1 MKNPTLVDRVATTI
15 EKWRMLSA
23 GDSLLTGVSGGAD
36 SVCLVHVLRELGF
49 KPGLAHLNHGWRGQE
64 SDEDARFVEDLAK
77 KLDLDFFERRSQADP
92 GQGNRE
98 ATARTTR
105 QEFFHEIM
113 ESNGIARLALGHT
126 SDDRVETFL
135 HHLLRGSGT
144 RGLVSMRPLSGNI
157 VRPLIQST
165 RREVEDYLKERN
177 QPWRE
182 DRTNEDT
189 RFVRNRIRHVVLPEL
204 TAAFNP
210 RLRDSLSRTIDILEA
225 EDDWLEGTVREWL
238 ESRASGEGE
247 ALVVDFDDLGSKPIA
262 FVRRVLRASL
272 ELAGS
277 SMQDIGFDHVENIR
291 SLLELGKSGRII
303 ELPGPITVERNFEQL
318 VFRPADSVP
327 EDYEYELTIPGEIH
341 IPEIDTIFQAHLR
354 SPDGLKPKQV
364 GAFVDGESLGPCVKI
379 RNWKNGDFYN
389 PIGRRASKLKELFQ
403 RERIPQRKRRQWP
416 VFVAESSIVWVASF
430 PVSRDFVPTGT
441 SRSIVEFEAVPSAKV
456 I

>member
-1 MKNPTLVDRVATTI
+1 MF
-15 EKWRMLSA
+15 SA
-23 GDSLLTGVSGGAD
+23 GDSLLVGVSGGAD
-36 SVCLVHVLRELGF
+36 SVCLILVMRELGF
-49 KPGLAHLNHGWRGQE
+49 KPILAHLNHGWRGQE
-64 SDEDARFVEDLAK
+64 SDEDALFVEDLAK
-77 KLDLDFFERRSQADP
+77 KLGLEFFQRRSQMES
-92 GQGNRE
+92 GQGNLE
-98 ATARTTR
+98 ASARTARH
-105 QEFFHEIM
+105 EFFQEIM
-113 ESNGIARLALGHT
+113 ERDGIPRLALGHT
-126 SDDRVETFL
+126 ADDRVETFL
-135 HHLLRGSGT
+135 HHLFRGSGT
-144 RGLVSMRPLSGNI
+144 RGLVSMRPVSGNI
-157 VRPLIQST
+157 VRPLIRST
-165 RREVEDYLKERN
+165 RGEIEDYLKETN

-204 TAAFNP
+204 TSAFNP
-210 RLRDSLSRTIDILEA
+210 RLRESLSRTIDILEA

-238 ESRASGEGE
+238 ESRASGEGGT
-247 ALVVDFDDLGSKPIA
+247 LVIDFDDLGLKPIA
-262 FVRRVLRASL
+262 FVRRVLMASL
-272 ELAGS
+272 RRAGS
-277 SMQDIGFDHVENIR
+277 SMQDIGFEHVENIR
-291 SLLELGKSGRII
+291 SLLESGKSGRVI

-318 VFRPADSVP
+318 VFRQADWVP

-354 SPDGLKPKQV
+354 SPDAFKPKQG
-364 GAFVDGESLGPCVKI
+364 GAFVDGASLGPCVKI

-403 RERIPQRKRRQWP
+403 TERIPQRKRRQWP

>member
-23 GDSLLTGVSGGAD
+23 GDSLLIGVSGGAD

-77 KLDLDFFERRSQADP
+77 KLDLDFFERRSQADS

-98 ATARTTR
+98 ATARTNR

-177 QPWRE
+177 QAWRE

-210 RLRDSLSRTIDILEA
+210 RLQESLSRTIDILEA
-225 EDDWLEGTVREWL
+225 EDDWLEDSVREWL
-238 ESRASGEGE
+238 KSRASGEGG
-247 ALVVDFDDLGSKPIA
+247 ALVVDFDDLESKPIA
-262 FVRRVLRASL
+262 FVRRVLMASL
-272 ELAGS
+272 RWAGS

-291 SLLELGKSGRII
+291 SLLESGKSGRVI
-303 ELPGPITVERNFEQL
+303 ELPGPITVERNFGQL
-318 VFRPADSVP
+318 VFRPSDWVP
-327 EDYEYELTIPGEIH
+327 ADYEYELTIPGEVH
-341 IPEIDTIFQAHLR
+341 IAEIDTIFQAHLR
-354 SPDGLKPKQV
+354 SPDALKPKQA
-364 GAFVDGESLGPCVKI
+364 GAFVDGDSLGPCVKI

-389 PIGRRASKLKELFQ
+389 PIGRPASKLKELFQ
-403 RERIPQRKRRQWP
+403 TERIPQRKRRQWP